1 MSFAA
6 SLLQQISPR
15 VYVSISICSQR
26 TELYANQK
34 PNKDLQLLKRNCV
47 FEDVLEFSF
56 INEIGYTIFFIL
68 LEYSFLFKFSYHKG
82 QKLCVSPL
90 FVC

>member
-56 INEIGYTIFFIL
+56 INEIGYTNVFNFIGIFF
-68 LEYSFLFKFSYHKG
+68 SF
-82 QKLCVSPL
+82 
-90 FVC
+90 